1 MTDWSLARAV
11 TAFSGELRRA
21 GVTVSPAES
30 ADALAA
36 LARMPVPSRADF
48 ARLMRACMAK
58 TPEDRA
64 RFDAVFATFFD
75 STPVEPAEQV
85 DGENED
91 NDDTRTARAVGEA
104 EPAPA
109 VATGAER
116 KHNEEARTGAAAT
129 RQAMQVDLAAIDE
142 HERAAMERLIRTLG
156 RQLARR
162 TARRWRARSHGAID
176 LRRSLRGAIAHG
188 GEMFQFRRRYRPRER
203 PRLIVFADV
212 SYSMDAYS
220 RFFLCFIHA
229 FARVFR
235 SLESYVFS
243 TELSRVTETLARAGS
258 IEAGLARLPDSVDD
272 WASGTRIAS
281 ALDTFM
287 QRFGDYQ
294 LDRNTV
300 VMIVSDG
307 WDSDRPEQ
315 LQHALKRLRGRCRAL
330 IWLDPLMGHPRF
342 FSTALGAQH
351 ESPYVDLCA
360 PARNLAGLE
369 ALVERLSRQRI
380 V

>member
-1 MTDWSLARAV
+1 MNDWSLARVV
-11 TAFSGELRRA
+11 TAFVQQLRHA

-36 LARMPVPSRADF
+36 LARTPMQPRADF
-48 ARLMRACMAK
+48 ARLLRACLAK

-64 RFDAVFATFFD
+64 RFDTVFAEFFD
-75 STPVEPAEQV
+75 ARPTEVAEQA
-85 DGENED
+85 DA
-91 NDDTRTARAVGEA
+91 DDDQTGNQKAHGVGDA

-109 VATGAER
+109 KTTTSDSDPSENANTGAS
-116 KHNEEARTGAAAT
+116 AA
-129 RQAMQVDLAAIDE
+129 RQAMQTDLAAIGADE
-142 HERAAMERLIRTLG
+142 REAMERLIRTLG
-156 RQLARR
+156 HQLARR
-162 TARRWRARSHGAID
+162 AARRWRARSQGVID
-176 LRRSLRGAIAHG
+176 LRRSLRAAIAHG
-188 GEMFQFRRRYRPRER
+188 GEVFKLRRRYRPRER
-203 PRLIVFADV
+203 PRLVVFADV

-235 SLESYVFS
+235 AVESYVFS
-243 TELSRVTETLARAGS
+243 TQLSRVTETLARSAS
-258 IEAGLARLPDSVDD
+258 VEAGLARLPECVED
-272 WASGTRIAS
+272 WAGGTRIAS
-281 ALDTFM
+281 ALETFM
-287 QRFGDYQ
+287 HRFADQQ

-307 WDSDRPEQ
+307 WDSDKPER
-315 LQHALKRLRGRCRAL
+315 LQAVLKRLRGRCRAI

-351 ESPYVDLCA
+351 ESPHVDICA

-369 ALVERLSRQRI
+369 ALVERLSRARI